1 MMQNSVNT
9 VPSQPSGSNP
19 YQQQPLQPLQT
30 LQQQQYQYQYQLQQ
44 SQQPKYQY
52 NNNTNTNNND
62 TTISRVNEIASS
74 LKNSNLTPFQKASVI
89 AEINGN
95 NKIQPSKSKSFHSF
109 IPLFIKF
116 IDLYL
121 NIYTNLT

>member
-9 VPSQPSGSNP
+9 VTSQPSTSNP
-19 YQQQPLQPLQT
+19 YQQQPLQPIQT

-44 SQQPKYQY
+44 SQQQKYHY

-95 NKIQPSKSKSFHSF
+95 NKIQPSKSKSFHSYSRF
-109 IPLFIKF
+109 IYEIHIFIFK
-116 IDLYL
+116 Y
-121 NIYTNLT
+121 IY